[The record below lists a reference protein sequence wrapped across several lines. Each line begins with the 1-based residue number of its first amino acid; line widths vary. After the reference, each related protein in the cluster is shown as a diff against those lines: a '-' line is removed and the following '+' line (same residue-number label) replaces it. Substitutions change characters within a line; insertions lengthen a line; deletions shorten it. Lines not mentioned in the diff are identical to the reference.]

1 MDSPLWSSSVHLAVP
16 SMAQRPMQV
25 RWVVHTALGEALV
38 GLPLE
43 VGVPEGREGT
53 EDEGWL
59 D

>member
-1 MDSPLWSSSVHLAVP
+1 
-16 SMAQRPMQV
+16 MAQRPMQV
-25 RWVVHTALGEALV
+25 RWVVHIALGEALV